1 MADRKLFAGYGV
13 RRVRRAQGQTQAA
26 MAEGLGISASYLN
39 LIERNQRPV
48 TATLLM
54 RLADLYD
61 FDPRTLSGDAP
72 GGGAEAMRRR
82 LADPMFADLAIDRA
96 EVDEWLA
103 AAPGG
108 ATAFALAF
116 DRLIAGGAG
125 PAIGPAD
132 PEVAVERAV
141 ARWRNHFADLDA
153 QAEAIADEL
162 RLGAGDLFGGLS
174 ERLRVKHQLSLRI
187 LPWEVMPDRL
197 ARLDLH
203 ARQLQ
208 LSELLSPGD
217 RILEIGVQIALL
229 EARAE
234 IDAIVSGAGLDD
246 RAGERLMRRRAADYF
261 AAALAMPYGRFLRA
275 CEATGY
281 DPDLLAARF
290 GVGFTAIAGR
300 LTSLQRVGARG
311 LPFFLVAV
319 DPAGQMV
326 RRIAGAS
333 GSALADADGRCP
345 LWNLHTAFTD
355 PGRAQ
360 VQLIEEES
368 GARWL
373 TLARA
378 IDRPGRGPGGV
389 TGRIAVGIGVE
400 ASHAGV
406 MAAARGIDLTGPGA
420 TPIGLGCRACTRP
433 DCPQRAHPPAGR
445 PLRMT
450 DRERG
455 VNPYPFSGD

>member
-13 RRVRRAQGQTQAA
+13 RRVRRAAGLTQAA

-61 FDPRTLSGDAP
+61 LDPRTLSGDAP

-82 LADPMFADLAIDRA
+82 LADPMFADLAVDRA

-116 DRLIAGGAG
+116 DRLAAGGGGAATG
-125 PAIGPAD
+125 PSDPQAAAD
-132 PEVAVERAV
+132 RAV

-153 QAEAIADEL
+153 QAEAVADEL
-162 RLGAGDLFGGLS
+162 RLGAGDPLAGLT

-208 LSELLSPGD
+208 LSELLPAGD
-217 RILEIGVQIALL
+217 RLLEIGAQLALL
-229 EARAE
+229 EARGE
-234 IDAIVSGAGLDD
+234 IDAIVAGAGLDD
-246 RAGERLMRRRAADYF
+246 RAAERLLRRRLADYF
-261 AAALAMPYGRFLRA
+261 AAALAMPYGRFVRA

-281 DPDLLAARF
+281 DSDLLAARF
-290 GVGFTAIAGR
+290 GVGFAAVARR
-300 LTSLQRVGARG
+300 LTTLQRVGARG
-311 LPFFLVAV
+311 LPFFLLAM
-319 DPAGQMV
+319 DPAGQV
-326 RRIAGAS
+326 VQRIAGAA
-333 GSALADADGRCP
+333 GGALVEAEGRCP
-345 LWNLHTAFTD
+345 LWNLHNAFAE
-355 PGRAQ
+355 PGRIHAD
-360 VQLIEEES
+360 LIEMEG
-368 GARWL
+368 GARWF

-378 IDRPGRGPGGV
+378 VARPGRGPGGV
-389 TGRIAVGIGVE
+389 TARIAIAIGVE
-400 ASHAGV
+400 AAHAGAL
-406 MAAARGIDLTGPGA
+406 AAARGIDLTGPGA
-420 TPIGLGCRACTRP
+420 TPIGPGCRACTRP

-445 PLRMT
+445 PLLMT

-455 VNPYPFSGD
+455 LNPYPFAGD